1 MELINSS
8 MCEKILGIK
17 IGTKLTFG
25 EYVKI
30 KAKQQEQKN
39 FQKGKIEKYFLQE
52 IQKLAQ

>member
-39 FQKGKIEKYFLQE
+39 FLKNK
-52 IQKLAQ
+52 